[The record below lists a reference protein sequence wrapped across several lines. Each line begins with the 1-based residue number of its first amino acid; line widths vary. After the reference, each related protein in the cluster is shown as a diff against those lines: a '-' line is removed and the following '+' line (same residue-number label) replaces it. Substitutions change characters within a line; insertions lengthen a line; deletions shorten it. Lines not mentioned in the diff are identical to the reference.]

1 MVENPRPEDYGTE
14 FRSLSSQRSG
24 GGAFGK
30 AILVVVALA
39 AFAALGW
46 FGYGFLAP
54 GVPTGEPPL
63 IKADANPIKR
73 RPADPGGIDP
83 PHQDKTVYDQV
94 SPGQSGEVVEKLLPP
109 PETPVTPPE
118 TEAAE
123 DTETVA
129 ESEQPTEP
137 GQVADAEAAG
147 GDDAL
152 ESTETPE
159 PPVQEETIA
168 TEDAPSELAP
178 VEETESEPEPAVE
191 SVEETPVAE
200 TEPEPAAQEPSVTP
214 AESTPVEE
222 TPTQTVAVPEAT
234 PPPPTGGYRVQIAAM
249 RSPEAAEK
257 AWARLQKK
265 HGEVLGGLEFFMQ
278 RVDLGEGKGVF
289 FRVQGGPL
297 PDRASASDICAQLRR
312 GRRRLCHRRRAFRP
326 RHAAQ
331 R

>member
-14 FRSLSSQRSG
+14 FRSLSSNQG
-24 GGAFGK
+24 GVGGLAK
-30 AILVVVALA
+30 TLIVMVALA

-54 GVPTGEPPL
+54 AIPAGEPPL

-109 PETPVTPPE
+109 PETPITPSP
-118 TEAAE
+118 TEE
-123 DTETVA
+123 ITDTEEA
-129 ESEQPTEP
+129 P
-137 GQVADAEAAG
+137 DAEAATEPEQVADSEQA
-147 GDDAL
+147 GDIGSAG
-152 ESTETPE
+152 ETADDE
-159 PPVQEETIA
+159 LPPAEEIVPA
-168 TEDAPSELAP
+168 EEAPSEPAQ
-178 VEETESEPEPAVE
+178 VGETESAAEPTVE
-191 SVEETPVAE
+191 RIEETPVAE
-200 TEPEPAAQEPSVTP
+200 TQPEPVPEQPATAPAAAPP
-214 AESTPVEE
+214 AEE
-222 TPTQTVAVPEAT
+222 TPTQTVAVPKAT
-234 PPPPTGGYRVQIAAM
+234 PPQPTGGFRIQVAAM

-278 RVDLGEGKGVF
+278 RVDLGEEKGVF

-297 PDRASASDICAQLRR
+297 PDRASASDICARLRER
-312 GRRRLCHRRRAFRP
+312 DVGCLVVKG
-326 RHAAQ
+326 
-331 R
+331 